1 MRGHKPGMTEPDER
15 LPFAGTAEPT
25 GEHDPER
32 LAQLAEQMGI
42 DPSPQDVDA
51 YRQAIGDDGLPDQP

>member
-1 MRGHKPGMTEPDER
+1 MTEPDER
-15 LPFAGTAEPT
+15 LPFAGTAEPS

-32 LAQLAEQMGI
+32 LEQIAEKMGT

-51 YRQAIGDDGLPDQP
+51 YRAAIGDDGLPDQV

>member
-1 MRGHKPGMTEPDER
+1 MTEPDER
-15 LPFAGTAEPT
+15 LPFAGTAEPS

-32 LAQLAEQMGI
+32 LEEIAEGMGI

-51 YRQAIGDDGLPDQP
+51 YRRAIGDDAAPDQP

>member
-1 MRGHKPGMTEPDER
+1 MTEPDER
-15 LPFAGTAEPT
+15 LPFAGTAEPS

-32 LAQLAEQMGI
+32 LEQIAEQMGT

-51 YRQAIGDDGLPDQP
+51 YRAAIGDDGLPDQV